1 MTVFFLTLFLSTK
14 LLAQGLAPMDVAPP
28 VVVTPISTDIKPI
41 EEASESTGTLSSNPI
56 CTRLTLPP
64 GCLCQDGLIKPL
76 INCQCAEILKKSK
89 QIFKAWIQYDNN
101 DQCVVNYFPGCTPK
115 PLNSTEENYCK
126 KFNRAKNQFKDNS
139 TKPLLYCA
147 QLPNM
152 CPNEFRFRCVES
164 ADSLDV
170 TCMGKETFSFSV
182 KSQN

>member
-1 MTVFFLTLFLSTK
+1 MTVFFLTLFLSTT
-14 LLAQGLAPMDVAPP
+14 LQAQGPIPIEFAAPIS
-28 VVVTPISTDIKPI
+28 TPISTDLQPI
-41 EEASESTGTLSSNPI
+41 QAVPESTGTLSSSPI
-56 CTRLTLPP
+56 CNKLKLPS
-64 GCLCQDGLIKPL
+64 GCLCQEGLIKPL
-76 INCQCAEILKKSK
+76 INCQCAEILKNSK

-115 PLNSTEENYCK
+115 PMNTTDENYCK

-139 TKPLLYCA
+139 SKPLLYCA

-152 CPNEFRFRCVES
+152 CPDEFRFRCIES
-164 ADSLDV
+164 ADSIDV